1 MVIPMEVLI
10 ALIVL
15 AVGLSL
21 ERSRPAAEVV
31 RVRAR
36 ND

>member
-1 MVIPMEVLI
+1 MEVLI

-15 AVGLSL
+15 VAGVAL
-21 ERSRPAAEVV
+21 ERSRPPVEAV